1 MAEVIPEKSEIPENS
16 ENSETVPSIAEQ
28 LSCDAERQ
36 APVTPPPKRGR
47 GRPRKEPAT
56 VAAVA
61 APPEHSLRDV
71 MARLEGVEKRLA
83 SQPPEESALGY
94 LNARRAHNRALF
106 ASFMP
111 R

>member
-16 ENSETVPSIAEQ
+16 ETIPESSGAAAQSTSSGAAAESAVP
-28 LSCDAERQ
+28 
-36 APVTPPPKRGR
+36 VPPKRGR
-47 GRPRKEPAT
+47 GRPRKEP
-56 VAAVA
+56 VA
-61 APPEHSLRDV
+61 APPAGEEHSLRDV
-71 MARLEGVEKRLA
+71 MERLEGMEKRLA